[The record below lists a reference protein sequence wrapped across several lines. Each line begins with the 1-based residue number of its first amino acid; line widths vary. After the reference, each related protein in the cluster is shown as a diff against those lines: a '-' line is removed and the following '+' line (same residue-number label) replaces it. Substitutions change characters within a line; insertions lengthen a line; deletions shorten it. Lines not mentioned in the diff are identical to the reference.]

1 MSDEGLFLLSKVE
14 LFVTRNEVMEN
25 VSSLDNLPAGT
36 ETHFYESGRCS
47 LELKCKKSLAGLSEH
62 SEKLSPFLM

>member
-1 MSDEGLFLLSKVE
+1 MSDGLFLLSKVE

-36 ETHFYESGRCS
+36 ETYF
-47 LELKCKKSLAGLSEH
+47 
-62 SEKLSPFLM
+62 